1 MSEDRAFQYDHY
13 FLRRKVFRFFGGEF
27 DIYDPGGNLVL
38 HSEQKSF
45 KLKEDMRL
53 YSDKSRNYEILSI
66 KARHILDIGATY
78 DVTDSRSSQPV
89 GALRRKGLKSIFA
102 RDEWL
107 ILDPQDYMI
116 GMIQEDNLFLGLLRR
131 FMGRLSFLLPQKYS
145 VNIGGEP
152 VAFFKQHFNP
162 FILKYDFNLADDPKK
177 RLDRRLAIAAGILLC
192 AIERRQR

>member
-1 MSEDRAFQYDHY
+1 MSDDRAFQYDFY
-13 FLRRKVFRFFGGEF
+13 LLRRKVFRFFGGEF
-27 DIYDPGGNLVL
+27 DIYDPVGNPVL

-66 KARHILDIGATY
+66 KARQVLDIGATY
-78 DVTDSRSSQPV
+78 DVTDSRSLQPV

-107 ILDPQDYMI
+107 ILDPQGQEI
-116 GMIQEDNLFLGLLRR
+116 GIIKEDSLFLGLVRR
-131 FMGRLSFLLPQKYS
+131 LSRRLSFLFPQKYKVS
-145 VNIGGEP
+145 MGGQP

-162 FILKYDFNLADDPKK
+162 FILKYDFDLSPDPEN
-177 RLDRRLAIAAGILLC
+177 RFDRRLAIAAGILLC